1 MNYTITVYKLVQN
14 VNNYF
19 FILIGLKYNRLY
31 LHKNYNMAV
40 PKTFKIKESEIVIKK
55 LMKSSN
61 PMIAK
66 RLHALLVFKRNE
78 DIGISKRLVADEIG
92 VNHNSVQTWRTL
104 YIKGGIKMLMSHSNI
119 GYKPSKINDEQEQA
133 LKEKL
138 NNPHNGIVGFIEL
151 LDWFDKTFQ
160 TNINYKTFHGFVV
173 RKFKA
178 KIKVARKSHIKKDE
192 QALEDFK
199 KTSVESVKKS
209 LKRKKESIKK

>member
-1 MNYTITVYKLVQN
+1 
-14 VNNYF
+14 
-19 FILIGLKYNRLY
+19 
-31 LHKNYNMAV
+31 MAA
-40 PKTFKIKESEIVIKK
+40 PKTFKIRESENEIKK

-61 PMIAK
+61 AMIAK

-78 DIGISKRLVADEIG
+78 ESGISKRIVADEIG

-104 YIKGGIKMLMSHSNI
+104 YIKGGIKMLVSHSNI

-133 LKEKL
+133 LKDQL
-138 NNPHNGIVGFIEL
+138 NNPYNGMVGFVEL
-151 LDWFDKTFQ
+151 LDWFNKTFQ

-192 QALEDFK
+192 EMVVAFK
-199 KTSVESVKKS
+199 KTSVKSAKKS
-209 LKRKKESIKK
+209 FLKKQTGIRK